1 MAFEDKKIPYEILIR
16 FDDNGTPKGAHVQK
30 RRLVTMDGEIL
41 KDEILSA
48 EPLALEGF
56 PTSGLMTSATQAAL
70 ASVNT
75 LNAQIDQMADTIE
88 GKDAEITEANR
99 QRDVAASA
107 GATLT
112 AANAQL
118 SQQLATY
125 QDDVTRLN
133 SEVATQKGTIM
144 ALQAQIAAMQSS
156 ASASAETPSAE

>member
-16 FDDNGTPKGAHVQK
+16 FGDDGAPKGAHVQK

-75 LNAQIDQMADTIE
+75 LNAQIEQMSDTIE
-88 GKDAEITEANR
+88 AQDAAITEANR
-99 QRDVAASA
+99 QRDEAASA
-107 GATLT
+107 GAALT
-112 AANAQL
+112 AANMQL
-118 SQQLATY
+118 SQQIAAS
-125 QDDVTRLN
+125 QEDITRLN
-133 SEVATQKGTIM
+133 SEVATHKGTIS
-144 ALQAQIAAMQSS
+144 ALQAQIAAQSS
-156 ASASAETPSAE
+156 SSLTAELTAN